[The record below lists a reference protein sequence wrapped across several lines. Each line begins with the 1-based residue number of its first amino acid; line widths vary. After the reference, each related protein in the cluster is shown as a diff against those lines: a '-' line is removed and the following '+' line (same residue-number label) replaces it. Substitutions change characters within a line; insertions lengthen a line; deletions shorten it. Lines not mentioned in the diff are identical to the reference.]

1 MRPQI
6 SAFCIQNATLRAASK
21 YVTVVLLQQCHCH
34 IGEGSPVVDELTIA
48 ELAARTGISVRTI
61 RFYGGM
67 GLIPPPAVRGRLGL
81 YDERHVARLE
91 LVRDLQGLGF
101 TLAAIEGYLARIP
114 LDRSPEDL
122 ALHRALLAP
131 WLPEEPETVN
141 RAELDVRAGRTL
153 DDDELARLV
162 TLGVIRRDGT
172 RDGAHTDSAQA
183 WTITSPDMLG
193 YGLGLLGTE
202 MDFAVQLASKQI
214 IERHTSALATEL
226 VALFHNTVLRE
237 YRERGRPPE
246 LRDRLI
252 ALLERLKPITVD
264 GVMTN
269 FQLAINR
276 AIRESVP
283 APVPETAVPETAV
296 PETSAQT
303 GSPS

>member
-1 MRPQI
+1 M
-6 SAFCIQNATLRAASK
+6 
-21 YVTVVLLQQCHCH
+21 TVVLSHR
-34 IGEGSPVVDELTIA
+34 EGRLVADELTIA

-61 RFYGGM
+61 RFYAGM
-67 GLIPPPAVRGRLGL
+67 GLIPPPTVRGRLGL

-101 TLAAIEGYLARIP
+101 TLAAIEGCLARIP

-122 ALHRALLAP
+122 ALYRALLAP
-131 WLPEEPETVN
+131 WLPEEPQVVN
-141 RAELDVRAGRTL
+141 RVELDARAGRAL

-162 TLGVIRRDGT
+162 TLGVIRHDSA
-172 RDGAHTDSAQA
+172 RDGAEV
-183 WTITSPDMLG
+183 WTLTSPDMLG
-193 YGLGLLGTE
+193 YGLSMLDTE

-226 VALFHNTVLRE
+226 VALFHDTVLRE

-246 LRDRLI
+246 LREALI

-264 GVMTN
+264 GVVTN

-276 AIRESVP
+276 AIRESAVP
-283 APVPETAVPETAV
+283 AQALHPNIP
-296 PETSAQT
+296 QT

>member
-1 MRPQI
+1 M
-6 SAFCIQNATLRAASK
+6 
-21 YVTVVLLQQCHCH
+21 
-34 IGEGSPVVDELTIA
+34 GEQLTIA
-48 ELAARTGISVRTI
+48 GLAARTGISVRTI
-61 RFYGGM
+61 RFYAGM

-131 WLPEEPETVN
+131 WLPEQPETVD
-141 RAELDVRAGRTL
+141 RAELDVRAARTL
-153 DDDELARLV
+153 TDDELARLV
-162 TLGVIRRDGT
+162 TLGVIRRDG
-172 RDGAHTDSAQA
+172 AEV
-183 WTITSPDMLG
+183 WTLTSPDMLG
-193 YGLGLLGTE
+193 YGLSLLDTE

-226 VALFHNTVLRE
+226 VALFHDTVLHE

-246 LRDRLI
+246 LRKRLLT
-252 ALLERLKPITVD
+252 LLERLKPITVE
-264 GVMTN
+264 GVVTN
-269 FQLAINR
+269 FQLAISR

-283 APVPETAVPETAV
+283 TNAT
-296 PETSAQT
+296 T
-303 GSPS
+303 GSP

>member
-1 MRPQI
+1 V
-6 SAFCIQNATLRAASK
+6 A
-21 YVTVVLLQQCHCH
+21 
-34 IGEGSPVVDELTIA
+34 DELTIA

-61 RFYGGM
+61 RFYAGM
-67 GLIPPPAVRGRLGL
+67 GLIPPPTVRGRLGL

-131 WLPEEPETVN
+131 WLPEQPETVN
-141 RAELDVRAGRTL
+141 RTELDARAGRTL
-153 DDDELARLV
+153 HGEELTRLV
-162 TLGVIRRDGT
+162 TLGVLRRDGP
-172 RDGAHTDSAQA
+172 QA
-183 WTITSPDMLG
+183 WTLTSADMLG
-193 YGLGLLGTE
+193 YGLSLLDAD
-202 MDFAVQLASKQI
+202 MDFAVQLAAKQI
-214 IERHTSALATEL
+214 IERHTNALATEL
-226 VALFHNTVLRE
+226 VALFHDTVLRE

-246 LRDRLI
+246 LRTRLL

-264 GVMTN
+264 GVVTN

-283 APVPETAVPETAV
+283 TNAT
-296 PETSAQT
+296 T

>member
-1 MRPQI
+1 M
-6 SAFCIQNATLRAASK
+6 A
-21 YVTVVLLQQCHCH
+21 
-34 IGEGSPVVDELTIA
+34 DELTIA

-81 YDERHVARLE
+81 YDDRHVARLE

-131 WLPEEPETVN
+131 WLPEESEVVN
-141 RAELDVRAGRTL
+141 KAELDARAGRTL

-162 TLGVIRRDGT
+162 TLGVLRHHNTGRDEPAT
-172 RDGAHTDSAQA
+172 
-183 WTITSPDMLG
+183 WTLTSPDMLG
-193 YGLGLLGTE
+193 YGLSLLDTE

-226 VALFHNTVLRE
+226 VALFHDTVLRE

-246 LRDRLI
+246 LRKRLL

-264 GVMTN
+264 GVVTN

-283 APVPETAVPETAV
+283 AELPKAGARHD
-296 PETSAQT
+296 
-303 GSPS
+303 

>member
-1 MRPQI
+1 
-6 SAFCIQNATLRAASK
+6 
-21 YVTVVLLQQCHCH
+21 
-34 IGEGSPVVDELTIA
+34 VVDELTIA

-61 RFYGGM
+61 RFYTGL
-67 GLIPPPAVRGRLGL
+67 GLIPPPVVCGRLGL
-81 YDERHVARLE
+81 YDECHAARLQ
-91 LVRDLQGLGF
+91 LIRDLQELGF

-131 WLPEEPETVN
+131 WLPEEPEIVS
-141 RAELDVRAGRTL
+141 RAELDARAGRVL

-162 TLGVIRRDGT
+162 TLGVIHSDG
-172 RDGAHTDSAQA
+172 GARTLP
-183 WTITSPDMLG
+183 SPEMLG
-193 YGLGLLGTE
+193 YGLSLLGTE

-214 IERHTSALATEL
+214 IEAHTSALATEL

-252 ALLERLKPITVD
+252 ALLERLKPVTVD
-264 GVMTN
+264 GVVTN
-269 FQLAINR
+269 CQLAVNR

-283 APVPETAVPETAV
+283 A
-296 PETSAQT
+296 SAEAS
-303 GSPS
+303 SPQSGASHD